1 MMNRTAILVGITMQQ
16 ADFEYSMAELANLA
30 EANAIEPVGEITQKL
45 DRKNKATYVGKG
57 KVDEIKSLA
66 DYEDV
71 DLVIFND
78 ELAPSQIRNL
88 EELLEIEV
96 MDRTRLILDIFAERA
111 KTREAQL
118 QVQVARLKYELPR
131 VVGQGEGMDQQSGK
145 GGLKNRGAGE
155 TKLEMDRRR
164 IKNQISQLNKEL
176 DGLVAERQVQRRQRQ
191 KNEIPVVS
199 LVGYTNAGKSTIMN
213 AMVTAHS
220 QTANKQVFEKDMLF
234 ATLETSVRE
243 IVLPDKKQFLLTD
256 TVGFVS
262 KLPHNLVKA
271 FRSTLE
277 EAAEADVLIHVVDV
291 SHEHFDAMIK
301 TTEETLA
308 ELDITDRPL
317 IFAYNKADLA
327 TNVMFPRREGD
338 SLYLSAR
345 EDTGLELLID
355 MIKEQ
360 VFNDYKTVTFVI
372 PFDRGDVVSYLN
384 EHADVLET
392 AYENEG
398 TVLRVNAQE
407 SDRMKYAEFI
417 SEDTQ
422 KEG

>member
-1 MMNRTAILVGITMQQ
+1 MTRTAILVGITMQQ
-16 ADFEYSMAELANLA
+16 ANFEYSMAELANLA
-30 EANAIEPVGEITQKL
+30 EANAIKPVGEITQKL

-291 SHEHFDAMIK
+291 SHEHFEAMMK

-308 ELDITDRPL
+308 ELDITDRPI

-392 AYENEG
+392 TYENEG

-417 SEDTQ
+417 GEDTQ

>member
-1 MMNRTAILVGITMQQ
+1 MTRTAILVGITMQQ

-66 DYEDV
+66 DYEAV

-308 ELDITDRPL
+308 ELDITDRPI

-345 EDTGLELLID
+345 EDTGLELLIE
-355 MIKEQ
+355 MIKER
-360 VFNDYKTVTFVI
+360 VFNDYQTVTFVI

-384 EHADVLET
+384 ENADVLET

-407 SDRMKYAEFI
+407 SDRMKYAAFI

>member
-1 MMNRTAILVGITMQQ
+1 MTRTAILVGITMNQEN
-16 ADFEYSMAELANLA
+16 FEYSMEELANLA
-30 EANAIEPVGEITQKL
+30 EANAIDPVGRITQKL

-88 EELLEIEV
+88 EELLELEV

-131 VVGQGEGMDQQSGK
+131 IVGQGEGMDQQSGK

-164 IKNQISQLNKEL
+164 IKKQINQLNKEL

-213 AMVTAHS
+213 AMVAEHS
-220 QTANKQVFEKDMLF
+220 QSAHKQVFEKDMLF

-243 IVLPDKKQFLLTD
+243 IILPDKKQFLLTD

-291 SHEHFDAMIK
+291 SHEHFEAMMA

-308 ELDITDRPL
+308 ELDIIDRPM

-327 TNVMFPRREGD
+327 NNVMFPRREGD
-338 SLYLSAR
+338 SLYLSAK
-345 EDTGLELLID
+345 ESTGLELLVD

-360 VFNDYKTVTFVI
+360 VFNDYKTVTLVV

-392 AYENEG
+392 TYENEG
-398 TVLRVNAQE
+398 TVLQVNAQQ
-407 SDRMKYAEFI
+407 SDRMKFAEFI
-417 SEDTQ
+417 QSEAQ

>member
-1 MMNRTAILVGITMQQ
+1 MIRTAILVGITMQQ
-16 ADFEYSMAELANLA
+16 ADFEYSMAELGNLA
-30 EANAIEPVGEITQKL
+30 EANGIKPVGEITQKL

-57 KVDEIKSLA
+57 KVDEIKGLA
-66 DYEDV
+66 EYEDA

-111 KTREAQL
+111 KTREAQS

-131 VVGQGEGMDQQSGK
+131 IVGQGEGMDQQSGK

-164 IKNQISQLNKEL
+164 IKSQISQLNKEL

-277 EAAEADVLIHVVDV
+277 EAAEADLLIHVVDV
-291 SHEHFDAMIK
+291 SHEHFEAMIK

-317 IFAYNKADLA
+317 IFVYNKADLA
-327 TNVMFPRREGD
+327 TNVVFPRREGD
-338 SLYLSAR
+338 SIYLSAK
-345 EDTGLELLID
+345 EDAGLELLIE

-360 VFNDYKTVTFVI
+360 VFNDYKKVTFVI
-372 PFDRGDVVSYLN
+372 PFNRGDIVSYLN

-398 TVLRVNAQE
+398 TVLQVNAQE
-407 SDRMKYAEFI
+407 SDRMKFAEFI
-417 SEDTQ
+417 TDDIQ

>member
-1 MMNRTAILVGITMQQ
+1 MTRTAILVGITMQQ

-291 SHEHFDAMIK
+291 SHEHFEAMIK

-422 KEG
+422 KES

>member
-1 MMNRTAILVGITMQQ
+1 MTRTAILVGITMKQEN
-16 ADFEYSMAELANLA
+16 FEYSMAELANLA
-30 EANAIEPVGEITQKL
+30 EANNINPVGAITQKL

-78 ELAPSQIRNL
+78 ELGPSQIRNL
-88 EELLEIEV
+88 EELLEREV

-111 KTREAQL
+111 KTKEAQL

-131 VVGQGEGMDQQSGK
+131 VTGQGEGMDQQSGK

-155 TKLEMDRRR
+155 TKLELDRRK
-164 IKNQISQLNKEL
+164 IKYQINQLNKEL

-191 KNEIPVVS
+191 KNAIPVVS

-243 IVLPDKKQFLLTD
+243 IILPDKKQFLLTD

-291 SHEHFDAMIK
+291 SHEHFEAMMK

-308 ELDITDRPL
+308 ELDITDRPV

-327 TNVMFPRREGD
+327 TNVIYPRREAND
-338 SLYLSAR
+338 LYFSAK
-345 EDTGLELLID
+345 DGGAGLELLVD
-355 MIKEQ
+355 MIKEEI
-360 VFNDYKTVTFVI
+360 FNDYEVVTFVI
-372 PFDRGDVVSYLN
+372 PFDRGDIVSYLN
-384 EHADVLET
+384 EHADILET
-392 AYENEG
+392 LYEGEG
-398 TVLRVNAQE
+398 TILKANVQQ
-407 SDRMKYAEFI
+407 SDRMKYAEFL
-417 SEDTQ
+417 T
-422 KEG
+422 K

>member
-1 MMNRTAILVGITMQQ
+1 MTRTAILVGITMQQ

-57 KVDEIKSLA
+57 KVDEIKSLV
-66 DYEDV
+66 DYEAV

-308 ELDITDRPL
+308 ELDITDRPI

-345 EDTGLELLID
+345 EDTGLELLIE
-355 MIKEQ
+355 MIKER
-360 VFNDYKTVTFVI
+360 VFNDYQTVTFVI

-384 EHADVLET
+384 ENADVLET

-407 SDRMKYAEFI
+407 SDRMKYAAFI

>member
-1 MMNRTAILVGITMQQ
+1 MTRTAILVGITMQQ
-16 ADFEYSMAELANLA
+16 ANFEYSMAELANLA
-30 EANAIEPVGEITQKL
+30 EANAIKPVGEITQKL

-213 AMVTAHS
+213 AMVTTHS

-291 SHEHFDAMIK
+291 SHEHFEAMMK

-308 ELDITDRPL
+308 ELDITDRPI

-417 SEDTQ
+417 GEDTQ

>member
-1 MMNRTAILVGITMQQ
+1 MTRTAILVGITMQQ
-16 ADFEYSMAELANLA
+16 ANFEYSMAELANLA
-30 EANAIEPVGEITQKL
+30 EANAIKPVGEITQKL
-45 DRKNKATYVGKG
+45 DRKNKATYVGNG

-213 AMVTAHS
+213 AMVTVHS

-291 SHEHFDAMIK
+291 SHEYFEAMMK

-308 ELDITDRPL
+308 ELDITDRPI

-345 EDTGLELLID
+345 EDAGLELLID

-417 SEDTQ
+417 GEDTQ

>member
-1 MMNRTAILVGITMQQ
+1 MTRTAILVGITMQQ

-308 ELDITDRPL
+308 ELDITDRPI

-355 MIKEQ
+355 MIKEH

-384 EHADVLET
+384 ENADVLET

-407 SDRMKYAEFI
+407 SDRMKYAAFI

>member
-1 MMNRTAILVGITMQQ
+1 MTRTAILVGITMKQEN
-16 ADFEYSMAELANLA
+16 FEYSMAELANLA
-30 EANAIEPVGEITQKL
+30 EANNINPVGEITQKL

-78 ELAPSQIRNL
+78 ELGPSQIRNL
-88 EELLEIEV
+88 EELLEREV

-111 KTREAQL
+111 KTKEAQL

-131 VVGQGEGMDQQSGK
+131 VTGQGEGMDQQSGK

-155 TKLEMDRRR
+155 TKLELDRRK
-164 IKNQISQLNKEL
+164 IKYQINQLNKEL

-191 KNEIPVVS
+191 KNAIPVVS

-243 IVLPDKKQFLLTD
+243 IILPDKKQFLLTD

-277 EAAEADVLIHVVDV
+277 EAAESDVLIHVVDV
-291 SHEHFDAMIK
+291 SHEHFEAMMK

-308 ELDITDRPL
+308 ELDITDRPV

-327 TNVMFPRREGD
+327 TNVIYPRREAND
-338 SLYLSAR
+338 LYFSAK
-345 EDTGLELLID
+345 DGGAGLELLVD
-355 MIKEQ
+355 MIKEEI
-360 VFNDYKTVTFVI
+360 FNDYEVVTFVI
-372 PFDRGDVVSYLN
+372 PFDRGDIVSYLN
-384 EHADVLET
+384 EHADILET
-392 AYENEG
+392 LYEGEG
-398 TVLRVNAQE
+398 TILKANVQQ
-407 SDRMKYAEFI
+407 SDRMKYAEFL
-417 SEDTQ
+417 T
-422 KEG
+422 K

>member
-1 MMNRTAILVGITMQQ
+1 MTRTAILVGITMQQ

-308 ELDITDRPL
+308 ELDITDRPI

-345 EDTGLELLID
+345 EDTGLELLIE
-355 MIKEQ
+355 MIKEH

-384 EHADVLET
+384 ENADVLET

-407 SDRMKYAEFI
+407 SDRMKYAAFI

>member
-1 MMNRTAILVGITMQQ
+1 MIRTAILVGITMQQ
-16 ADFEYSMAELANLA
+16 ADFEYSMAELGNLA
-30 EANAIEPVGEITQKL
+30 EANAIKPVGEITQKL

-57 KVDEIKSLA
+57 KVDEIKGLA
-66 DYEDV
+66 EHEDV
-71 DLVIFND
+71 DVVIFND

-131 VVGQGEGMDQQSGK
+131 IVGQGEGMDQQSGK

-164 IKNQISQLNKEL
+164 IKSQISQLNKEL

-277 EAAEADVLIHVVDV
+277 EAAEADLLIHVVDV
-291 SHEHFDAMIK
+291 SHEHFEAMIK

-317 IFAYNKADLA
+317 IFVYNKADLA
-327 TNVMFPRREGD
+327 TNVVFPRREGD
-338 SLYLSAR
+338 SIYLSAK
-345 EDTGLELLID
+345 EDAGLELLIEI
-355 MIKEQ
+355 IKEQ

-372 PFDRGDVVSYLN
+372 PFNRGDIVSYLN

-398 TVLRVNAQE
+398 TVLQVNAQE
-407 SDRMKYAEFI
+407 SDRMKFAEFI
-417 SEDTQ
+417 TDDIQ

>member
-1 MMNRTAILVGITMQQ
+1 MTRTAILVGITMQQ

-355 MIKEQ
+355 MIKEH

-384 EHADVLET
+384 ENADVLET

-407 SDRMKYAEFI
+407 SDRMKYAAFI

>member
-1 MMNRTAILVGITMQQ
+1 MMTRTAILVGITMQQ
-16 ADFEYSMAELANLA
+16 ANFEYSMAELANLA
-30 EANAIEPVGEITQKL
+30 EANAIKPVGEITQKL

-291 SHEHFDAMIK
+291 SHEHFEAMMK

-308 ELDITDRPL
+308 ELDITDRPI

-392 AYENEG
+392 TYENEG

-417 SEDTQ
+417 GEDTQ